1 MSNSLNLIDIYKI
14 NVFPSF
20 SDDDYNIQLNEKK
33 LNLENGN
40 FNVFSNENFQFLPK
54 EKFILQKKEINFQI
68 VNKTKEQNNNNN
80 KNNNK
85 NNNENNKNN
94 NENNKIFSLFIE
106 TPTLFDINR
115 SYSKINQIKIN
126 SNNQKNFFSSS
137 LIKPINLKPFSIN
150 ATKKTNNNNNNFNT
164 NNNNNFNTNNFNTN
178 INNNNNINRNEINN
192 LSNIEIKNKLLNS
205 YNSNISNIKN
215 NNNEE
220 YFNTEPSLTS
230 NNFIPNYKENNN
242 LIINNNNNNIN
253 NYNKKHKNKLFQYLP
268 KLRSKS
274 QNKID
279 NNNNNNNKKIDIRSE
294 LLDLDIQYESVKKDL
309 IEINP

>member
-85 NNNENNKNN
+85 NNNENNK
-94 NENNKIFSLFIE
+94 IFSLFIE

-164 NNNNNFNTNNFNTN
+164 NNTNNFNTNNFNTN

-230 NNFIPNYKENNN
+230 NNFISNYKENNN
-242 LIINNNNNNIN
+242 LIINNNNN

>member
-33 LNLENGN
+33 LNSENEK

-68 VNKTKEQNNNNN
+68 LNKTKEQNKNINN
-80 KNNNK
+80 KNIND
-85 NNNENNKNN
+85 NNN
-94 NENNKIFSLFIE
+94 NNKIFSLFIE

-126 SNNQKNFFSSS
+126 NPNNKKNFFSSS
-137 LIKPINLKPFSIN
+137 LIKPINLKPFSII
-150 ATKKTNNNNNNFNT
+150 ATKKTNNNNNF
-164 NNNNNFNTNNFNTN
+164 TNNFNTN
-178 INNNNNINRNEINN
+178 INSNINNNNNNNNNRNEINN

-205 YNSNISNIKN
+205 YNSNLSNIKN
-215 NNNEE
+215 TNNEE
-220 YFNTEPSLTS
+220 YFNTEPSL
-230 NNFIPNYKENNN
+230 NNFINKENNNN
-242 LIINNNNNNIN
+242 LIINNNNI

-279 NNNNNNNKKIDIRSE
+279 NNNNNYNKKIDIRSE
-294 LLDLDIQYESVKKDL
+294 LLDLDNQYESVKKDL

>member
-33 LNLENGN
+33 LNSENEI
-40 FNVFSNENFQFLPK
+40 FDVFSNENFQFLPK

-68 VNKTKEQNNNNN
+68 INKTKEQNKNINNN
-80 KNNNK
+80 
-85 NNNENNKNN
+85 
-94 NENNKIFSLFIE
+94 NNKIFSLFIE

-126 SNNQKNFFSSS
+126 NSNNKKNFFSSS

-150 ATKKTNNNNNNFNT
+150 ATKKTNNNNNFN
-164 NNNNNFNTNNFNTN
+164 NNFNTN
-178 INNNNNINRNEINN
+178 INNNINNNNINNNNRNEINS

-205 YNSNISNIKN
+205 YNSNLSNIKN
-215 NNNEE
+215 TNNEE
-220 YFNTEPSLTS
+220 YFNTEPSLIS
-230 NNFIPNYKENNN
+230 NNFINKENNNN
-242 LIINNNNNNIN
+242 LIINNNNNI

-279 NNNNNNNKKIDIRSE
+279 NNNNNNYNKKIDIRSE
-294 LLDLDIQYESVKKDL
+294 LLDLDNQYESVKKDL

>member
-33 LNLENGN
+33 LNLENEK
-40 FNVFSNENFQFLPK
+40 FDVFSNENFQFLPK
-54 EKFILQKKEINFQI
+54 EKFVLQKKEINFQI
-68 VNKTKEQNNNNN
+68 INKTKEQNKNINNNN
-80 KNNNK
+80 N
-85 NNNENNKNN
+85 
-94 NENNKIFSLFIE
+94 NNKIFSLFIE

-126 SNNQKNFFSSS
+126 NSNNKKNFFSSS

-150 ATKKTNNNNNNFNT
+150 ATKKTNNNNNFN
-164 NNNNNFNTNNFNTN
+164 NNNNNFNNNFNTN
-178 INNNNNINRNEINN
+178 INNNINNNNNRNEINN

-205 YNSNISNIKN
+205 YNSNLSNIKN
-215 NNNEE
+215 TNNEE
-220 YFNTEPSLTS
+220 YFNTEPSL
-230 NNFIPNYKENNN
+230 NNFITKENNNN
-242 LIINNNNNNIN
+242 LIISNNNNI

-279 NNNNNNNKKIDIRSE
+279 NNNNNNYNKKIDIRSE
-294 LLDLDIQYESVKKDL
+294 LLDLDNQYESVKKDL